1 MGLAIGIFVLSAP
14 SFAQSASDD
23 IDELARKVSNPASFM
38 ISVPVHSDIVFGRG
52 SGKVRGFSLSISN
65 QSFLCGSMI
74 AGTLFPTPI
83 FR

>member
-38 ISVPVHSDIVFGRG
+38 ISVPVHSDIDFGRG
-52 SGKVRGFSLSISN
+52 SAKVRGFSLDIEPALSN
-65 QSFLCGSMI
+65 AVQ
-74 AGTLFPTPI
+74 
-83 FR
+83 